1 VVHLERSLERL
12 LQLLEV
18 CMPVFSKTL
27 LQGQFQLGL
36 CPVVESLDAGILTE
50 QVEFDHVGDNF
61 VDSGVFFVRSEGGVV
76 LDEGEDFGDFQAL
89 GIELFD

>member
-1 VVHLERSLERL
+1 
-12 LQLLEV
+12 
-18 CMPVFSKTL
+18 MPVFSKTL

-36 CPVVESLDAGILTE
+36 RPVVESLDAGILTE

-61 VDSGVFFVRSEGGVV
+61 VDSGVFFVRGEGGVV